1 MELTIQI
8 QSFIFSFV
16 FGFLF
21 SYLVN
26 LSYKYLFS
34 KKIYVQVIWNFLIV
48 IGSCLLYFFGMKAIN
63 HAVLHIYFYIMVILG
78 YLIGNLF
85 SRKTRRY

>member
-1 MELTIQI
+1 MELSVQL
-8 QSFIFSFV
+8 QSLVFSFV

-26 LSYKYLFS
+26 LGYRYLFS
-34 KKIYVQVIWNFLIV
+34 KKIYVQIIWDILLV
-48 IGSCLLYFFGMKAIN
+48 IGSCLLYFLGMKIIN
-63 HAVLHIYFYIMVILG
+63 HAVLHIYFYMMVVVG

-85 SRKTRRY
+85 SNRVRKY

>member
-1 MELTIQI
+1 MTLETQL

-26 LSYKYLFS
+26 LNYKYLFS
-34 KKIYVQVIWNFLIV
+34 KKVIIKFIYNFIIV
-48 IGSCLLYFFGMKAIN
+48 IGCCLLYFLGMKIIN
-63 HAVLHIYFYIMVILG
+63 HAILHLYFYLLTIVG
-78 YLIGNLF
+78 YLTGNIF
-85 SRKTRRY
+85 SKKVRK